1 MRLGFRGKPTK
12 AELDR
17 NAKGKADEDRGRME
31 DFKARLDTCA
41 AFVGGRFGEEESS
54 RIHHFLKVTSDST
67 KNIQAVSYD
76 VTGVDQRIDDIL
88 KLTQRVIENGGSSV
102 TVLRGIQGIAYGILN
117 GHAPISSTSD
127 ESDVLHRRET
137 TLDRYLQC
145 VSYYYDIDRKRKDIE
160 KLEEKKE
167 TTKNDFDEA
176 FGKLQKMKDSDHK
189 TFYQIKDMSP
199 SSLDKVTGAAKIMAA
214 QMARTI
220 MLDKKLRQIDLSIG
234 QNYKDIVT
242 LEDNCNTLD
251 LQISSWE
258 PEIDAHS
265 AEELSRITQEFK
277 RELLQHKV
285 VMKSLENAADE
296 VDKAVNELY
305 AGKDA
310 VEGAIK
316 ISERYERLEREM
328 AFAEQEEDKARRRYE
343 MEQEQLKQ
351 KQEQEKEAQKLDQ
364 GTEENKMGRILS
376 YN

>member
-1 MRLGFRGKPTK
+1 
-12 AELDR
+12 
-17 NAKGKADEDRGRME
+17 
-31 DFKARLDTCA
+31 
-41 AFVGGRFGEEESS
+41 
-54 RIHHFLKVTSDST
+54 
-67 KNIQAVSYD
+67 
-76 VTGVDQRIDDIL
+76 
-88 KLTQRVIENGGSSV
+88 
-102 TVLRGIQGIAYGILN
+102 
-117 GHAPISSTSD
+117 
-127 ESDVLHRRET
+127 
-137 TLDRYLQC
+137 
-145 VSYYYDIDRKRKDIE
+145 
-160 KLEEKKE
+160 
-167 TTKNDFDEA
+167 
-176 FGKLQKMKDSDHK
+176 
-189 TFYQIKDMSP
+189 
-199 SSLDKVTGAAKIMAA
+199 MAA

-364 GTEENKMGRILS
+364 GMEENKMGRTLS